1 MKHIRNGVQRERHG
15 EIDIRERDPI
25 MSMDAAGEG
34 GWHLG
39 HAVCAVWQKVGGL
52 GMQPRIHV
60 HENVEHLTM
69 HVHMVV

>member
-1 MKHIRNGVQRERHG
+1 
-15 EIDIRERDPI
+15 

-69 HVHMVV
+69 HVHMVRQLQNKW